1 MIRVLSYLP
10 DRVLD
15 LFVKALEW
23 ADEKVEFA
31 IFNRHVEKWR
41 RRLRG

>member
-1 MIRVLSYLP
+1 MAWLP

-15 LFVKALEW
+15 LLVRLLEW

-31 IFNRHVEKWR
+31 IFNKHVKKWHKK
-41 RRLRG
+41 LHE